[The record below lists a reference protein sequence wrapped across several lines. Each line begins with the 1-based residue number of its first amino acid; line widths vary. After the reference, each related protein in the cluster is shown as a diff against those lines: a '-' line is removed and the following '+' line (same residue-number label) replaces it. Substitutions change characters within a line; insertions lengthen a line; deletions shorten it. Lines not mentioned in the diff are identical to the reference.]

1 MLKLC
6 WSDIWERKEDRETS
20 WWNEE
25 VKESIKENK
34 GPKKAWDKI
43 KDYNMKKMYKEKISK
58 AKKAGAMAK
67 GRAHEDL
74 YARLETKAGEKEL
87 YKLAIQRDRAGKH
100 VDSAS
105 GL

>member
-1 MLKLC
+1 
-6 WSDIWERKEDRETS
+6 
-20 WWNEE
+20 
-25 VKESIKENK
+25 
-34 GPKKAWDKI
+34 
-43 KDYNMKKMYKEKISK
+43 MYKEKISK

-105 GL
+105 G